1 MARLLSSEALIAAF
15 GAGQVA
21 SPDAHAIALR
31 PEQDAD
37 LPWLQDLYAST
48 RRDEL
53 ARVPWPD
60 VAKRAFTQQQ
70 FALQRAHYRQH
81 FADADFLIVQAQEL
95 PIGRLY
101 LHRAARAAHT
111 GGYQPAA
118 GLALPRHR
126 LAIDCAGA
134 GMRPR
139 CGMCLVVACAARQ
152 SRCATPV
159 CAPWIRCR
167 RQRPDA
173 SADALASARSPAQL
187 SVLSWP
193 RSTGRSIEHG
203 LI

>member
-95 PIGRLY
+95 AIGRLY
-101 LHRAARAAHT
+101 LHRAAAQHT
-111 GGYQPAA
+111 LVDISLLPDWRCQGIGSQLIAQAQACARDAGCALSLHVLHANPAA
-118 GLALPRHR
+118 QRLYARHGFV
-126 LAIDCAGA
+126 AG
-134 GMRPR
+134 
-139 CGMCLVVACAARQ
+139 
-152 SRCATPV
+152 
-159 CAPWIRCR
+159 
-167 RQRPDA
+167 D
-173 SADALASARSPAQL
+173 SAQMHLQMHWHPHAHLL
-187 SVLSWP
+187 S
-193 RSTGRSIEHG
+193 
-203 LI
+203 